1 MEISIDDREPTPY
14 SRLPQNEEETFTVGN
29 LYQWRY
35 NRINLK
41 YYSKDVSINIIEPGI
56 QYKVGD
62 ILNWIFGEDEFL
74 FEVTAVG
81 ANGQIQKGS
90 YKIIQDHIFEQ
101 DPSTHGV
108 GIEFYNTSGVG
119 HGAKLEIVS
128 KVTIETNAT
137 QIKNNLYA
145 YVDITPTV
153 RSDNS
158 TPWSDTK
165 SPDNQNGIINIRSTA
180 AGPGYTGV
188 NSGRG
193 GPGPNEYSSGVTFH
207 EHGGNA
213 TAGVHV
219 HLFKYVINT
228 QNPTW
233 VIRDGIQVFT
243 GKWVDQGPM
252 GIERPCDIK
261 ALFLSNYDTN
271 NFNNYY
277 KFMLDI
283 MFDSLNRNPDTVVS
297 NNKNATSRAYLHID
311 QVDPEYNQR
320 FTETRIDPE
329 TSECVEIDITDKV
342 IYVNAATGVTFLY
355 NTSYKNDPS
364 FGYGMRAPG
373 WFSLS
378 GAVTK

>member
-1 MEISIDDREPTPY
+1 MEISIPECEPTPY
-14 SRLPQNEEETFTVGN
+14 NRLNQSDENQFQVGD

-35 NRINLK
+35 NRISLK
-41 YYSKDVSINIIEPGI
+41 YYSKDISINIIETGE
-56 QYKVGD
+56 QYRIGDLLRWTFGDDSFVYEVTKVGP
-62 ILNWIFGEDEFL
+62 
-74 FEVTAVG
+74 
-81 ANGQIQKGS
+81 NGQIQKGH
-90 YKIIQDHIFEQ
+90 YHIIEDRIYEQ

-108 GIEFYNTSGVG
+108 GIEFTNTSGVG
-119 HGAKLEIVS
+119 HGAKLEIIS
-128 KVTIETNAT
+128 KVTIETHAT

-158 TPWSDTK
+158 TPWSDINEPN
-165 SPDNQNGIINIRSTA
+165 SQNGMINIRSTA
-180 AGPGYTGV
+180 AGPGYTGI

-193 GPGPNEYSSGVTFH
+193 GPAPSEYSSGVTFH

-228 QNPTW
+228 KNPTW
-233 VIRDGIQVFT
+233 VIRDGVQVFT
-243 GKWVDQGPM
+243 GEWVDQGPM
-252 GIERPCDIK
+252 GVERPCDIK

-277 KFMLDI
+277 KFMLDSL
-283 MFDSLNRNPDTVVS
+283 FDSMNRNPDTVVS

-311 QVDPEYNQR
+311 QIDPTADQR
-320 FTETRIDPE
+320 FTETRVDPDTNKFIE
-329 TSECVEIDITDKV
+329 VDITDRV
-342 IYVNAATGVTFLY
+342 IYVNAATGVTFLF
-355 NTSYKNDPS
+355 NSSYKNDPS

-373 WFSLS
+373 WFSIA
-378 GAVTK
+378 GTITK